1 MCIKV
6 NIDKLKRIWFIPD
19 TLLQTIWWGGPSLLK
34 DHVLPHVLLQLL
46 VSSVFPIPPKIELM
60 LQVLLLVLA
69 SALFIYNFYCIFHKQ
84 DNKNWPK
91 NLPKIPE
98 SFPPN
103 IKKHGK
109 VKSGRDLRK
118 NIGKLDP
125 TIHPSMEWGLQ
136 FNEIKLTEYSS
147 LSLGLK
153 WFWYVSHVRPGWTD
167 CHNKLLRVKIFW
179 GILPSFWPDKKM
191 GVLEA
196 S

>member
-109 VKSGRDLRK
+109 VKSGRNLRN

-167 CHNKLLRVKIFW
+167 CHNKLLRVKISW

>member
-69 SALFIYNFYCIFHKQ
+69 SALFIYNFYCIFHKP
-84 DNKNWPK
+84 DKK
-91 NLPKIPE
+91 ILPKIPE

-109 VKSGRDLRK
+109 VKSGRNLRN

-167 CHNKLLRVKIFW
+167 CHIKLLRVKISW

-191 GVLEA
+191 GMLEA

>member
-6 NIDKLKRIWFIPD
+6 NIDKLKCIWFIPD

-109 VKSGRDLRK
+109 VKSGRNLRN

-167 CHNKLLRVKIFW
+167 CHIKLLRVKISW

-191 GVLEA
+191 RMLEA